1 MVGFLIWDFD
11 GTLGYREGPWSSALL
26 AVLEAGGRHPGFDA
40 RRLRA
45 ELRTGFPWH
54 TPETSH
60 VELASPELWWEALSP
75 VFVRAFEAGG
85 LDPTTSR
92 TLAGHV
98 REVYADPNHWRLF
111 DDTLPALR
119 LLSSRGWTHIVLSN
133 HVPELARI
141 VSALG
146 LDDRV
151 KQVFNSAESGYEK
164 PHPRAFQALLE
175 ALSSGKSLD
184 GRRQPGG
191 GRPGRGGRRHPR
203 HTRSRKPGRC
213 KASLPGPARGR
224 GGRWRVLTPGDV
236 DAVIFDLGDTLWHWP
251 DKNPTRDGAW
261 FWGQSYDHCTGLLP
275 VSSGIS
281 RIGRKAFAA
290 AMVAAEEGVWAF
302 RRIRKKSRWRLRATD
317 GRRSGGPRRSRT
329 RFLRS
334 SASRTR
340 GTGFSP
346 TPGSRRPGWTRTLG
360 DSTSPNSWTR
370 FSTPPVC
377 ATRSRTRPSF
387 WKRRNGSPSLPTA
400 ACWSGTTLSA
410 TFPAPSRPE

>member
-60 VELASPELWWEALSP
+60 AELSSPELWWEALSP

-164 PHPRAFQALLE
+164 PHPRAFEALLE
-175 ALSSGKSLD
+175 ALD
-184 GRRQPGG
+184 
-191 GRPGRGGRRHPR
+191 RPGKVWMVGDNLEADVRGAEAAGI
-203 HTRSRKPGRC
+203 
-213 KASLPGPARGR
+213 PAILVRGS
-224 GGRWRVLTPGDV
+224 P
-236 DAVIFDLGDTLWHWP
+236 
-251 DKNPTRDGAW
+251 DGAKR
-261 FWGQSYDHCTGLLP
+261 HCQDLL
-275 VSSGIS
+275 G
-281 RIGRKAFAA
+281 
-290 AMVAAEEGVWAF
+290 VAEVV
-302 RRIRKKSRWRLRATD
+302 
-317 GRRSGGPRRSRT
+317 GG
-329 RFLRS
+329 
-334 SASRTR
+334 
-340 GTGFSP
+340 
-346 TPGSRRPGWTRTLG
+346 
-360 DSTSPNSWTR
+360 
-370 FSTPPVC
+370 C
-377 ATRSRTRPSF
+377 
-387 WKRRNGSPSLPTA
+387 
-400 ACWSGTTLSA
+400 
-410 TFPAPSRPE
+410 